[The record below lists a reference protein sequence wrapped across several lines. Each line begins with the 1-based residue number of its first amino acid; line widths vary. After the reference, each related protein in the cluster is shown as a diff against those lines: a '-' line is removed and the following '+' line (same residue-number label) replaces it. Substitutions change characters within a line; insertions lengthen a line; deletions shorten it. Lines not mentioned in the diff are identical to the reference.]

1 MIYCKTH
8 DICELFESKYAQ
20 TLPWPQITTVAAV
33 CRDDLLFEIEATACV
48 PAQPPRL

>member
-1 MIYCKTH
+1 MIYCKTQEIR
-8 DICELFESKYAQ
+8 DLFESTYAD

-48 PAQPPRL
+48 PDSQ